1 MLLYRPAFYCD
12 ICIVS
17 LKYFFIYGTLNLT
30 FYITLHY
37 IQALAAKLISVGAAH
52 GKVDVRQVSVKS
64 SSVFF

>member
-1 MLLYRPAFYCD
+1 MVNKRFSYRLVLYCD

-37 IQALAAKLISVGAAH
+37 MRKSRPVYVTTAC
-52 GKVDVRQVSVKS
+52 VKNAEL
-64 SSVFF
+64 